1 MLADVAPQE
10 FARPGATEIGDRP
23 FEERTHV
30 IDSQAIRTACCIFAE
45 FSHQDSTSTELWM
58 TSCPGGSN
66 RSGRTTK
73 WSNFQSP

>member
-30 IDSQAIRTACCIFAE
+30 IDSQAIRTAHCIFSK
-45 FSHQDSTSTELWM
+45 FSHRASLLTRRVIDDKLPWWFK
-58 TSCPGGSN
+58 P
-66 RSGRTTK
+66 K
-73 WSNFQSP
+73 WTDD